1 MSAAKNLS
9 IRLAA
14 VGGDKVR
21 QEFKTLGNDGQK
33 AFRQITNVITPAND
47 NLLRLSENTKIFN
60 GILKQASYLAG
71 AFLGFKGVS
80 GTFGAIFEANKSFEQ
95 LSGSLKTV
103 TGSIEGAEQAF
114 ALIEKFA
121 INTPYQL
128 IEIVEAF
135 IQLKALGLEP
145 SEAALTS
152 YGNTASAFSKNILDF
167 VGAVAAAT
175 VGEFERLKTFGIKA
189 RVLNDEVSFTFAGTT
204 TKVKKNA
211 ADIEKYLRSL
221 GDVNFAGAMS
231 EQMKTMNG
239 VLSNIEDGFEKI
251 YRDIG
256 TNGVNEALKSTFVQ
270 FNELVERS
278 GNMAPAIGQTLANAV
293 EIASSA
299 FFVLA
304 ENADIALGLIATRLG
319 ASAISAGWAALTA
332 GVTKLNGITALLGTS
347 SKSAIA
353 GLTMMSQVSKAAAV
367 QMALTAGVANT
378 LKAALSLIGGPAGLA
393 IIAGYSLYKLADSHD
408 VAKRAGKQHAET
420 LSELKQALENTVQEV
435 ENLNDVSKNEAIA
448 SWSKKL
454 KDAEQNIKDL
464 EKSLKNTGGM
474 SWYQR
479 LKPDFFKEEWEIM
492 ADDLRNILAAS
503 KIDLE
508 QYQERIWE
516 LAKDYPDFTPLAK
529 SIQENIL
536 LLKAA
541 RIDAGKAREEL
552 DSLNNP
558 KSVIE
563 SEAKP
568 AAKTQTEEE
577 LTKIRDLIRELQAQ
591 NVAQQRINEARK
603 QGEQVL
609 QNALAQNEY
618 ENQLKQLGI
627 ALTKE
632 QASEIK
638 SLVTRKFELEA
649 ADKRYQKTLKD
660 NEDAEKEYADNLKD
674 IKNRLLDLQSPYQ
687 KAISEAEKWKTKALK
702 GLDETKAGYENFRTD
717 VENIYADMVAKAKQS
732 AIESSTQW
740 QDGLYRG
747 LQDIYQDTDNLA
759 MQTENLV
766 KNSFQNMEDTLVDF
780 VTTGKL
786 NMADFVNS
794 VISDMMR
801 MALQYAVLK
810 PLLGASMGFL
820 GIPMAHGGGIIGKDT
835 LSGKAVNPAVF
846 STAPRFHSG
855 GLVGDEVPIIAKRG
869 EGVFTK
875 GQMEALGAGVSQ
887 TPRVIVNV
895 FNNTDGT
902 KARAEMSKD
911 SEGNLSLNIIVEQ
924 IEASLTRNIT
934 RGEGIAPVL
943 EQRYAL
949 NPAFGSYR

>member
-1 MSAAKNLS
+1 MSATKSLS

-33 AFRQITNVITPAND
+33 AFHQITNVIAPVND
-47 NLLRLSENTKIFN
+47 NLLRLSENTKVFN
-60 GILKQASYLAG
+60 GILKQASYVAG
-71 AFLGFKGVS
+71 TFLGFKGVS
-80 GTFGAIFEANKSFEQ
+80 GTLGALFESNRSFEQ
-95 LSGSLKTV
+95 LSASLKTV
-103 TGSIEGAEQAF
+103 TGSVEGAQAAF

-121 INTPYQL
+121 VDTPYQL
-128 IEIVEAF
+128 NEIVEAF
-135 IQLKALGLEP
+135 IRLKALGLDP
-145 SEAALTS
+145 SEEALTS

-167 VGAVAAAT
+167 VEAVADAT
-175 VGEFERLKTFGIKA
+175 VGEFERLKSFGIKA
-189 RVLNDEVSFTFAGTT
+189 NTLTDEVKFTFAGVTT
-204 TKVKKNA
+204 TVKKNA

-221 GDVNFAGAMS
+221 GDIKFTGAMS
-231 EQMKTMNG
+231 EQMETMNG
-239 VLSNIEDGFEKI
+239 VISNIEDSFDKI

-256 TNGVNEALKSTFVQ
+256 KNGLNEALKGFLTQ
-270 FNELVERS
+270 FNELVGQS
-278 GNMAPAIGQTLANAV
+278 GTAAGAIGQTLAGAV
-293 EIASSA
+293 DVASSA

-319 ASAISAGWAALTA
+319 ASALSAGWSVLVANA
-332 GVTKLNGITALLGTS
+332 TKLNNGLVLLGTS

-353 GLTMMSQVSKAAAV
+353 GLTMMSRVSKAAAV

-378 LKAALSLIGGPAGLA
+378 LRTALNLIGGPAGLA

-420 LSELKQALENTVQEV
+420 LSELKKALENTVQEV

-464 EKSLKNTGGM
+464 ERSLKYSGGM
-474 SWYQR
+474 SWFQR

-492 ADDLRNILAAS
+492 ADDLRRILSES

-508 QYQERIWE
+508 QYQEKVWE

-552 DSLNNP
+552 DNLNNP
-558 KSVIE
+558 EPYIE
-563 SEAKP
+563 PELKP
-568 AAKTQTEEE
+568 VTKTQTEDE
-577 LTKIRDLIRELQAQ
+577 LVKIRDLIRELQYQ
-591 NVAQQRINEARK
+591 NVALQRINEARK
-603 QGEQVL
+603 QGEQAL
-609 QNALAQNEY
+609 QDALIQNEY

-627 ALTKE
+627 SLTKE

-638 SLVTRKFELEA
+638 SLISRKFELEEV
-649 ADKRYQKTLKD
+649 DKSYQKTLKD
-660 NEDAEKEYADNLKD
+660 NEEAERKYANNLKD

-687 KAISEAEKWKTKALK
+687 RAINEAEEWKNNALK
-702 GLDETKAGYENFRTD
+702 GLDDTKSGYENFWED
-717 VENIYADMVAKAKQS
+717 VEKIYADMVAKAQQS
-732 AIESSTQW
+732 AIDNSTLW

-747 LQDIYQDTDNLA
+747 LQDIYQNADNMAL
-759 MQTENLV
+759 QTENLV

-786 NMADFVNS
+786 NMADFVDS

-801 MALQYAVLK
+801 MALQYAVIK

-820 GIPMAHGGGIIGKDT
+820 GIPMAHSGGVIGKDT
-835 LSGKAVNPAVF
+835 LSEKIVSPHIF
-846 STAPRFHSG
+846 SSAPKFHSG
-855 GLVGDEVPIIAKRG
+855 GLVGDEVPIIARRG
-869 EGVFTK
+869 EGIFTK
-875 GQMEALGAGVSQ
+875 GQMEALGSGMGMAPNV
-887 TPRVIVNV
+887 TVNV
-895 FNNTDGT
+895 FNNATGT
-902 KARAEMSKD
+902 KARADMNKD

-924 IEASLTRNIT
+924 IESSLTRNIT

>member
-47 NLLRLSENTKIFN
+47 NLLRLSENTKVFN

-71 AFLGFKGVS
+71 TFLGFKGVS
-80 GTFGAIFEANKSFEQ
+80 GTFNAVFEANKSFEQ

-103 TGSIEGAEQAF
+103 TGSIEAAEQAF

-121 INTPYQL
+121 IDTPYQL
-128 IEIVEAF
+128 NEIVEAF

-189 RVLNDEVSFTFAGTT
+189 RVLTDEVSFTFAGTT

-256 TNGVNEALKSTFVQ
+256 TNGLNEALKSTFAQ

-278 GNMAPAIGQTLANAV
+278 GNMAPAIGQTLANTV

-319 ASAISAGWAALTA
+319 ASAISAGWTALAT
-332 GVTKLNGITALLGTS
+332 GVTKLNGVVALLGTT

-353 GLTMMSQVSKAAAV
+353 GLTMMSQVSKVAAV

-378 LKAALSLIGGPAGLA
+378 LKTALSLIGGPAGLA

-420 LSELKQALENTVQEV
+420 LSELKRALENTVQEV
-435 ENLNDVSKNEAIA
+435 QNLNDVSKNEAIA
-448 SWSKKL
+448 GWSKKL

-474 SWYQR
+474 SWFQR

-492 ADDLRNILAAS
+492 ADDLRKVLSAS

-552 DSLNNP
+552 DNLNNP
-558 KSVIE
+558 KPVVEADVKSVVH
-563 SEAKP
+563 K
-568 AAKTQTEEE
+568 QTEEE
-577 LTKIRDLIRELQAQ
+577 LTKIRNLINELQAQ
-591 NVAQQRINEARK
+591 NIAQQRVNEARK
-603 QGEQVL
+603 QGEQAL

-627 ALTKE
+627 TLTKE
-632 QASEIK
+632 QTSEIK
-638 SLVTRKFELEA
+638 SLVMRKFELEA
-649 ADKRYQKTLKD
+649 ADKKYQKTLKD
-660 NEDAEKEYADNLKD
+660 NEDAEKKYKDNLKD

-687 KAISEAEKWKTKALK
+687 KAISEAEEWKAKALK
-702 GLDETKAGYENFRTD
+702 GLNETKAGYEDFRAD
-717 VENIYADMVAKAKQS
+717 VEKIYADMVAKAKQS
-732 AIESSTQW
+732 AIDNSTQW

-747 LQDIYQDTDNLA
+747 LQDIYKDTDNLA
-759 MQTENLV
+759 LQTENLV
-766 KNSFQNMEDTLVDF
+766 KNSFQNMENTLVDF

-794 VISDMMR
+794 IISDMMR
-801 MALQYAVLK
+801 MALQYAVIK

-820 GIPMAHGGGIIGKDT
+820 GIPMAHSGGIVGKDT
-835 LSGKAVNPAVF
+835 LSGKAVNPAIF
-846 STAPRFHSG
+846 SSAPRFHGG
-855 GLVGDEVPIIAKRG
+855 GLVGDEVPIIAQRG

-875 GQMEALGAGVSQ
+875 GQMEALGAGVNSV
-887 TPRVIVNV
+887 PRVTVNV
-895 FNNTDGT
+895 FNNTNGT

>member
-1 MSAAKNLS
+1 MSAVKNLS
-9 IRLAA
+9 IRLSA

-21 QEFKTLGNDGQK
+21 QEFKNLGNDGDK
-33 AFRQITNVITPAND
+33 AFRRITQVITPAND
-47 NLLRLSENTKIFN
+47 NLLKLSENAKIFN
-60 GILKQASYLAG
+60 GIIKQASYVAG
-71 AFLGFKGVS
+71 AFLGFKGIS
-80 GTFGAIFEANKSFEQ
+80 GTFNTIFEANKSFEQ

-103 TGSIEGAEQAF
+103 TGSAEAAEQAF

-128 IEIVEAF
+128 NEIVEAF

-145 SEAALTS
+145 SEEALTS

-189 RVLNDEVSFTFAGTT
+189 RDLTDEVSFTFAGNTIR
-204 TKVKKNA
+204 VKKNA

-239 VLSNIEDGFEKI
+239 VLSNIEDSFEKI

-256 TNGVNEALKSTFVQ
+256 TNGLNQALKSTFTQ
-270 FNELVERS
+270 FNELISRGES
-278 GNMAPAIGQTLANAV
+278 IAPAIGQTLASAV

-304 ENADIALGLIATRLG
+304 ENANIALGLIATRLG
-319 ASAISAGWAALTA
+319 ASAISAGWTSLIA
-332 GVTKLNGITALLGTS
+332 GVTKLNNGLGLLGTS

-353 GLTMMSQVSKAAAV
+353 GLAMMSQVSKTAAV

-378 LKAALSLIGGPAGLA
+378 FKTALNLIGGPAGLA

-420 LSELKQALENTVQEV
+420 LSELKQALENTAQEV
-435 ENLNDVSKNEAIA
+435 ESLNEVSKNEAIA

-464 EKSLKNTGGM
+464 EKSLKYSGGM
-474 SWYQR
+474 PWYQR
-479 LKPDFFKEEWEIM
+479 LKPDFFKKDWEIM
-492 ADDLRNILAAS
+492 ADDLRRILSAS

-552 DSLNNP
+552 DNLNNP
-558 KSVIE
+558 KSVDIVE
-563 SEAKP
+563 SQPISNK
-568 AAKTQTEEE
+568 QSDDE
-577 LTKIRDLIRELQAQ
+577 LIKIRNLIQELNNQ
-591 NVAQQRINEARK
+591 NIALQRLNNAKK
-603 QGEQVL
+603 QGEQAL
-609 QNALAQNEY
+609 QQALVQNEY

-627 ALTKE
+627 ILTKE
-632 QASEIK
+632 QATEIK
-638 SLVTRKFELEA
+638 SLISRKFELEA
-649 ADKRYQKTLKD
+649 ADKKYQKTLKD
-660 NEDAEKEYADNLKD
+660 NEETEKKYSDNLKD
-674 IKNRLLDLQSPYQ
+674 IKNRLLDLQTPYQ
-687 KAISEAEKWKTKALK
+687 KAINEAEEWKNNALN
-702 GLDETKAGYENFRTD
+702 GLDRTKSGYDKFRAD
-717 VENIYADMVAKAKQS
+717 IEKIYTDMVAKAEQS
-732 AIESSTQW
+732 AIENSTQW

-747 LQDIYQDTDNLA
+747 LQDIYKDTDNLA

-766 KNSFQNMEDTLVDF
+766 KNSFQSMEDTLVDF
-780 VTTGKL
+780 VTSGKL

-801 MALQYAVLK
+801 MVLQYTVIK

-820 GIPMAHGGGIIGKDT
+820 GIPMAHTGGIVGEDN
-835 LSGKAVNPAVF
+835 LSKKSVNPMVF
-846 STAPRFHSG
+846 LSAPKFHGG
-855 GLVGDEVPIIAKRG
+855 GLVGDEIPIIAKRG

-875 GQMEALGAGVSQ
+875 GQMEALGTGVNQ
-887 TPRVIVNV
+887 PPRVTVNV
-895 FNNTDGT
+895 FNNAGGT
-902 KARAEMSKD
+902 KAKAEMSKD
-911 SEGNLSLNIIVEQ
+911 NDGNLSLNIIVEQ

-934 RGEGIAPVL
+934 RGEGIAPIL

-949 NPAFGSYR
+949 NPALGSYR